1 MLLELFIVFF
11 KLGAFTIGGGI
22 AMLPLLQN
30 TLIEEKKWFTK
41 EEFVDIVAVCQS
53 LPGVVAINMATYV
66 GYKKKGLAGSI
77 VSTFGVTIPS
87 FVLILLIARGITAL
101 GDNGIAM
108 GAMAG
113 LRAAALGMVAVALIQ
128 LAPAAVK
135 NKWAALAAALA
146 FVLIAILNVNTAY
159 VIVLFAVL
167 GIIATMITSRRAIAA
182 AEASEGDV
190 ACVAD
195 AADETEKACEAETSE
210 RDVACVADAAD
221 ETEEA
226 REAEAGEEDVACVA
240 DAASKEKVIREAG
253 GDGK

>member
-1 MLLELFIVFF
+1 MNVLLELFIVFF

-30 TLIEEKKWFTK
+30 TLTEEKKWFTR

-66 GYKKKGLAGSI
+66 GYKKKGLLGSI

-101 GDNGIAM
+101 GGSGTVM

-128 LAPAAVK
+128 LAPSALK
-135 NKWAALAAALA
+135 NKWAVLAAVSS
-146 FVLIAILNVNTAY
+146 FVLIAILKINTAY
-159 VIVLFAVL
+159 VILIFAVI
-167 GIIATMITSRRAIAA
+167 GITVTMIGSRKTVVAA
-182 AEASEGDV
+182 AETGDDLSV
-190 ACVAD
+190 
-195 AADETEKACEAETSE
+195 EK
-210 RDVACVADAAD
+210 D
-221 ETEEA
+221 
-226 REAEAGEEDVACVA
+226 RE
-240 DAASKEKVIREAG
+240 G
-253 GDGK
+253 GDGEC